1 MSRRRIYHM
10 TMVFHGLPIDI
21 PATRVAVEERLEE
34 IRQFRQF
41 GLIRR
46 EAALTYSYE
55 PRYHGTTHMVG
66 RPVEQT
72 AVGNADRE
80 MELRKKSELL
90 DKAMESLNKM
100 QREVIERS
108 YFDPEGEYDFI
119 SCGEMGVSDRTY
131 RRIKAEAIK
140 LLAVAMKLEV
150 YLKDGEQEEK

>member
-1 MSRRRIYHM
+1 MSRKRSYHM

-21 PATRVAVEERLEE
+21 PATRAAVEERLEE

-46 EAALTYSYE
+46 EAALTFSYE
-55 PRYHGTTHMVG
+55 PRFHGATHAVG
-66 RPVEQT
+66 RPAEQA

-90 DKAMESLNKM
+90 DKALESLNKM

-119 SCGEMGVSDRTY
+119 SCGEMGISDRTY

-140 LLAVAMKLEV
+140 LLAVAMNLEV
-150 YLKDGEQEEK
+150 YLKDEEKE